1 MGDED
6 NLIFIRNS
14 KRKTQFR
21 KEEGVVTGQF
31 EDEEDEPIEFTK
43 RGWVL

>member
-1 MGDED
+1 MEKRKRREMK
-6 NLIFIRNS
+6 IIS
-14 KRKTQFR
+14 KRKTQLG